1 MGGVGVGGSEGT
13 LSSSHGWQN
22 WSEKSSGLNSMGVE
36 VGFGSDGGMMGSC
49 GGGFGSGLHLAMG
62 LALSGGVAIGPGAF
76 AVPSLVIGDIGVEQ
90 LVPSHSNLY
99 FNCACVLHWC
109 TH

>member
-1 MGGVGVGGSEGT
+1 VAELVLESSVEIVGVEFDGS
-13 LSSSHGWQN
+13 
-22 WSEKSSGLNSMGVE
+22 GVE
-36 VGFGSDGGMMGSC
+36 VGFGSDGGMGSC
-49 GGGFGSGLHLAMG
+49 GGGFGGGLHLAMV
-62 LALSGGVAIGPGAF
+62 LALSGGVSIGPGAF

-99 FNCACVLHWC
+99 FNCACVLHRC